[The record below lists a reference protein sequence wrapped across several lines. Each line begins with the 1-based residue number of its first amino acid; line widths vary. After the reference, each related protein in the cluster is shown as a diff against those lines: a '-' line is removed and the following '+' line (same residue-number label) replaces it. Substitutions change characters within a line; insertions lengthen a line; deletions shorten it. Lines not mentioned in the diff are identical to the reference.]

1 MKKYIKLF
9 AVGLLAAI
17 AVGCSKVPAGHV
29 GVKVYL
35 LGGEKGVDSVEL
47 GVGRYWIGVNEELYL
62 FPTFSQNFVWT
73 KGEDPG
79 STGDESISFQ
89 TKEGMEVS
97 ADIGI
102 TYSINPGKVTDI
114 FQKYRKGI
122 DEITDVYLRNMVRDA
137 LVTEAGSKSV
147 EAVYGEGKA
156 DIIARVQER
165 VRQQV
170 EPFGINIERI
180 YWIGAVR
187 LPRAMTTAL
196 NAKLQ
201 ATQMAEQ
208 RRNEIEQAKA
218 EAEKERQRAQ
228 GEADAKLI
236 VARADADAI
245 KLKAEALRANSDV
258 ATLNAIEKW
267 NGVMPTFMGADGAMP
282 FIQIK

>member
-1 MKKYIKLF
+1 MKYLKLLTI
-9 AVGLLAAI
+9 GLLAAL
-17 AVGCSKVPAGHV
+17 AVGCSKVPSGHV
-29 GVKVYL
+29 GVKVFL
-35 LGGEKGVDSVEL
+35 LGGAKGVDTQEL

-73 KGEDPG
+73 AAQDPG
-79 STGDESISFQ
+79 SYEDESISFQ

-102 TYSINPGKVTDI
+102 TYAIAPNKVTDI

-122 DEITDVYLRNMVRDA
+122 DEITDIYLRNMVRDA
-137 LVTEAGSKSV
+137 LVTIAGSKPV

-156 DIIARVQER
+156 DIIAQVQER
-165 VRQQV
+165 VRSQV

-187 LPRAMTTAL
+187 LPPAMTQAL

-201 ATQMAEQ
+201 ATQMAQQ
-208 RRNEIEQAKA
+208 RQNEVEQAKA
-218 EAEKERQRAQ
+218 EADKAREAAR

-282 FIQIK
+282 FIQLK

>member
-9 AVGLLAAI
+9 AVGLLAAL

-35 LGGEKGVDSVEL
+35 LGGEKGVDSEEL
-47 GVGRYWIGVNEELYL
+47 SVGRYWIGVNEELYL

-73 KGEDPG
+73 AAQDPG
-79 STGDESISFQ
+79 SYEDESISFQ

-102 TYSINPGKVTDI
+102 TYSINPNKVTDI

-122 DEITDVYLRNMVRDA
+122 DEITDIYLRNMVRDA

-187 LPRAMTTAL
+187 LPQAMTTAL

-282 FIQIK
+282 FIQLK

>member
-9 AVGLLAAI
+9 AVGLLAAL

-35 LGGEKGVDSVEL
+35 LGGEKGVDSEEL

-73 KGEDPG
+73 AAQDPG
-79 STGDESISFQ
+79 SYEDESISFQ

-102 TYSINPGKVTDI
+102 TYSINPNKVTDI

-122 DEITDVYLRNMVRDA
+122 DEITDIYLRNMVRDA

-187 LPRAMTTAL
+187 LPPAMTTAL

-282 FIQIK
+282 FIQLK

>member
-9 AVGLLAAI
+9 AVGLLAAL

-35 LGGEKGVDSVEL
+35 LGGEKGVDSEEL

-73 KGEDPG
+73 AAQDPG
-79 STGDESISFQ
+79 SYEDESISFQ

-102 TYSINPGKVTDI
+102 TYSINPNKVTDI

-122 DEITDVYLRNMVRDA
+122 DEITDIYLRNMVRDA
-137 LVTEAGSKSV
+137 LVTETGSKSV

-187 LPRAMTTAL
+187 LPQAMTTAL

-282 FIQIK
+282 FIQLK

>member
-9 AVGLLAAI
+9 AVGLLAAL
-17 AVGCSKVPAGHV
+17 AVGCSKVPSGHV

-35 LGGEKGVDSVEL
+35 LGGDKGVDSVEL
-47 GVGRYWIGVNEELYL
+47 GVGRYWIGINEELYL

-73 KGEDPG
+73 AGTDGGTE
-79 STGDESISFQ
+79 DESISFQ
-89 TKEGMEVS
+89 TKEGMEVN

-102 TYSINPGKVTDI
+102 TYAVDPSKVTDI

-122 DEITDVYLRNMVRDA
+122 NEITDVYLRNMVRDA
-137 LVTEAGSKSV
+137 LVSEAGSRPV

-187 LPRAMTTAL
+187 LPPAMTQAL

-282 FIQIK
+282 FIQLK

>member
-1 MKKYIKLF
+1 MNKSLKFLAI
-9 AVGLLAAI
+9 GLLAVL
-17 AVGCSKVPAGHV
+17 AVGCSKVPSGHV

-47 GVGRYWIGVNEELYL
+47 GVGRYWIGINEELYL

-73 KGEDPG
+73 AGTDGGTE
-79 STGDESISFQ
+79 DESISFQ
-89 TKEGMEVS
+89 TKEGMEVN

-102 TYSINPGKVTDI
+102 TYAIDPSKVTDI

-122 DEITDVYLRNMVRDA
+122 NEITDVYLRNMVRDA
-137 LVTEAGSKSV
+137 LVSEAGSRPV

-187 LPRAMTTAL
+187 LPPAMTQAL

-218 EAEKERQRAQ
+218 EAQKVRETAQ
-228 GEADAKLI
+228 GEADARLI

-282 FIQIK
+282 FIQVK